1 MDLRKRIMGRTRFS
15 PGLITVLV
23 VALLSGLAFFLRAY
37 LPHDWIFAGDQVKF
51 VGADAHYHMR
61 LVDSLVRNFPTHI
74 TFDPY
79 LYYPYGSTWPYMPFF
94 DWLIA
99 GSALLVGLGSPTLH
113 TIEAVG
119 AYLPAILGALTV
131 IPVYFIG
138 RELFGRRPGLL
149 AAALIA
155 VLPGEFMGRS
165 VLGATDHHIAEVL
178 FSAVAMMFFIMALK
192 SARHK
197 RMSLT
202 DLRNLNWTSVRRP
215 LTYSLLA
222 GVFLG
227 VYLLTWIGGP
237 LFIFII
243 FAYFV
248 VQAIIDHLRGSVT
261 DDLWIVGTVTLPV
274 ALIILLPLS
283 PGTVPL
289 ISIAIALATPLVLN
303 GVSRLFSL
311 RSVRPAYY
319 PLTVLGLG
327 VVGFVVLHFVNPS
340 FITSVLGR
348 LSIFSPSGVG
358 LTISEVNP
366 LLFVGDSFSFS
377 VAWEVFTTGFFISFI
392 SLGMLVYLVVRH
404 GSADKAVLVLW
415 SVMMLAATL
424 GERRFAYYLAINVA
438 LLTGYFSSRFLAWV
452 DIRRLSTHDA
462 GPGKKT
468 RTVGPVT
475 GRIAYG
481 VGMLV
486 VLFVVFIPN
495 TGLPPAWNG
504 PTTEVIE
511 EAKLLTPSDA
521 WYSSLSWLRDNT
533 PDPFGD
539 SDFYYQLYEAPLP
552 GEAYDY
558 PEYAYGVMAWWDYGH
573 WITRTARRLPNHGP
587 GGNWS
592 VRVAQCLTAQEE
604 APANEFIDKLDSRYV
619 VIDYDTATGK
629 FHAMVTFTGS
639 SPDDFRGIYY
649 LEEDGKLLPVVF
661 FYPEYFRSLS
671 SRLYNFDGKAVV
683 PNSTMVISFEDA
695 VDRSGIP
702 YKRVTSARSFPSY
715 EEAEVYLSG
724 QNVGKYRIVSPDPM
738 ASPVPLAALENYRL
752 VYSSDELTEHL
763 AQDWISTVK
772 IFEYT
777 GEADQIVRTETND

>member
-1 MDLRKRIMGRTRFS
+1 MGKIRFS
-15 PGLITVLV
+15 PGLVTVV
-23 VALLSGLAFFLRAY
+23 AVALLSGLAFFLRAY
-37 LPHDWIFAGDQVKF
+37 LPHDWVFAGDQVKF

-61 LVDSLVRNFPTHI
+61 LVDSLVRNFPTYI

-138 RELFGRRPGLL
+138 RELFGRRAGLL

-155 VLPGEFMGRS
+155 ILPGEFMGRS
-165 VLGATDHHIAEVL
+165 VLGATDHHAAEVL
-178 FSAVAMMFFIMALK
+178 FSTVAMMFFIMALK

-197 RMSLT
+197 RLSLT
-202 DLRNLNWTSVRRP
+202 DLRNLNWAGIRRP
-215 LTYSLLA
+215 LTFSLLA

-243 FAYFV
+243 FAYLV
-248 VQAIIDHLRGSVT
+248 VQTIIDHLRGSAT
-261 DDLWIVGTVTLPV
+261 DDLLIVGVVTMLV
-274 ALIILLPLS
+274 ALLILLPFS
-283 PGTVPL
+283 PGTL
-289 ISIAIALATPLVLN
+289 LLMSIVIALVTPLVLN

-311 RSVRPAYY
+311 RSIRPAYY
-319 PLTVLGLG
+319 PLAVLGLG
-327 VVGFVVLHFVNPS
+327 VVGFVVLHFTNPS
-340 FITSVLGR
+340 FVTSVLSR

-358 LTISEVNP
+358 LTISEVKP
-366 LLFVGDSFSFS
+366 LLSVGDSFSFS
-377 VAWEVFTTGFFISFI
+377 LAWEVFTTGFFISFI
-392 SLGMLVYLVVRH
+392 SLGMLVYLLVRRGEAH
-404 GSADKAVLVLW
+404 NTILVLW
-415 SVMMLAATL
+415 SVMMLAAAL
-424 GERRFAYYLAINVA
+424 GERRFAYYYAINVA
-438 LLTGYFSSRFLAWV
+438 LLAGYFSSWFLGWV
-452 DIRRLSTHDA
+452 DIRKWVA
-462 GPGKKT
+462 GEGRPGKT
-468 RTVGPVT
+468 TGTVSLAAS
-475 GRIAYG
+475 RIASG
-481 VGMLV
+481 IGMLV
-486 VLFVVFIPN
+486 VLFVVFVPN
-495 TGLPPAWNG
+495 TGVPPAWNG
-504 PTTEVIE
+504 PTTNVIE
-511 EAKLLTPSDA
+511 EARLLTPSDA

-539 SDFYYQLYEAPLP
+539 PDFYYELYEAPLP
-552 GEAYDY
+552 GKAYDY
-558 PEYAYGVMAWWDYGH
+558 PESAYGVMAWWDYGH
-573 WITRTARRLPNHGP
+573 WITRIARRLPNHGP

-592 VRVAQCLTAQEE
+592 YPVALCFTAQEE
-604 APANEFIDKLDSRYV
+604 APANEIIDKLDSRYV

-629 FHAMVTFTGS
+629 FHAMATFAGI

-649 LEEDGKLLPVVF
+649 MEEDGKLLPIIF

-683 PNSTMVISFEDA
+683 PDSTMVISFEDD
-695 VDRSGIP
+695 VDRAGTA
-702 YKRVTSARSFPSY
+702 YKRVTSARSFPGY

-724 QNVGKYRIVSPDPM
+724 QDAGKYRIVSPDPM
-738 ASPVPLAALENYRL
+738 VSPVPLAALERYRL
-752 VYSSDELTEHL
+752 VYSSEELTEHL
-763 AQDWISTVK
+763 ERNWIPTVK

-777 GEADQIVRTETND
+777 SEADQIVRMETDD

>member
-1 MDLRKRIMGRTRFS
+1 MGRVRFS
-15 PGLITVLV
+15 PGLIAALV
-23 VALLSGLAFFLRAY
+23 VALLSGLAFFLRVY
-37 LPHDWIFAGDQVKF
+37 LPYDWIFIGDRVEF

-61 LVDSLVRNFPTHI
+61 LVDSLVRNFPTYI

-79 LYYPYGSTWPYMPFF
+79 LYYPYGSAWQYMPFF

-138 RELFGRRPGLL
+138 RELFGRRAGLL

-155 VLPGEFMGRS
+155 ILPGEFMGRS

-178 FSAVAMMFFIMALK
+178 FSTIAMMFFIMAIK

-197 RMSLT
+197 RLSLT
-202 DLRNLNWTSVRRP
+202 DLRNLNWPGIRRP

-248 VQAIIDHLRGSVT
+248 VQAIIDHLRGNVT
-261 DDLWIVGTVTLPV
+261 NDLWIVGAVTLLV
-274 ALIILLPLS
+274 ALLILLPFS
-283 PGTVPL
+283 PSALPL
-289 ISIAIALATPLVLN
+289 ISIVIALATPLVLN
-303 GVSRLFSL
+303 GVSRLFSH

-327 VVGFVVLHFVNPS
+327 VVGFIVLHFINPS
-340 FITSVLGR
+340 FITSVLSR
-348 LSIFSPSGVG
+348 LSIFSPSDVG
-358 LTISEVNP
+358 LTVSEMNP
-366 LLFVGDSFSFS
+366 LLSVGGSFSFS
-377 VAWEVFTTGFFISFI
+377 LAWEIFTTGFFISFI
-392 SLGMLVYLVVRH
+392 SLCMLVYLLVRRGEAH
-404 GSADKAVLVLW
+404 NTILVLW

-424 GERRFAYYLAINVA
+424 GERRFAYYFAINVA
-438 LLTGYFSSRFLAWV
+438 LLTGYFSSLFLAWV

-462 GPGKKT
+462 GPGKTT

-475 GRIAYG
+475 GRIACG
-481 VGMLV
+481 VGMLI

-504 PTTEVIE
+504 PTTGVIE

-521 WYSSLSWLRDNT
+521 WYSSLSWLRENT
-533 PDPFGD
+533 PDPFD
-539 SDFYYQLYEAPLP
+539 DPDFYYRLYEAPLP
-552 GEAYDY
+552 GKVYDY
-558 PEYAYGVMAWWDYGH
+558 PESAYGVMAWWDYGH
-573 WITRTARRLPNHGP
+573 WITRVARRLPNHGP

-592 VRVAQCLTAQEE
+592 VRVAQCFTAQEE
-604 APANEFIDKLDSRYV
+604 APANELIDRLDSRYV
-619 VIDYDTATGK
+619 IIDYDTATRK
-629 FHAMVTFTGS
+629 FHAMATFAGR
-639 SPDDFRGIYY
+639 SPEEFRGIYY
-649 LEEDGKLLPVVF
+649 MEKDGKLLPVVF

-671 SRLYNFDGKAVV
+671 TRLYNFDGKAVV
-683 PNSTMVISFEDA
+683 PDSATVISFEDA
-695 VDRSGIP
+695 VDRAGTA
-702 YKRVTSARSFPSY
+702 YKRITSARSFPSY
-715 EEAEVYLSG
+715 EEAEVYLSEQAIG
-724 QNVGKYRIVSPDPM
+724 TYRIVSPDPM
-738 ASPVPLAALENYRL
+738 VSPVPLAALEHYRL

-763 AQDWISTVK
+763 ERDWIPTVK

-777 GEADQIVRTETND
+777 GEADQIVRMETDD